1 MKTLI
6 VGAGGQLGRELQL
19 SCPQGVDVIAATRS
33 DLDITHQE
41 AVLAYVADHHP
52 ALIINAAAYTAVDGA
67 ESKPDLAVAINA
79 EGPGYLARAAER
91 IGARLLQVSTDFVF
105 DGTAAAPYSP
115 RSEPRPLGAYGHS
128 KLAGECRV
136 REILPTQSLVLR
148 TAWVY
153 SRFGQNFVKTM
164 LRLMAERDS
173 LRVVNDQVGAPTWAA
188 GLAATLWS
196 LMEHPEAHGN
206 YHWTDGGR
214 CSWYE
219 FACEIQARA
228 LALGLLEREIDIEP
242 IPTSE
247 YPTPAE
253 RPAFSV
259 LDLEATEALLGR
271 RTLAWQDQLQSM
283 LEDLKAH
290 PEGDDEEAGT

>member
-6 VGAGGQLGRELQL
+6 LGAGGQLGRELQL
-19 SCPQGVDVIAATRS
+19 SCPSGVDMLAVTRAE
-33 DLDITHQE
+33 LDIRAQDQVM
-41 AVLAYVADHHP
+41 AFVAESRP
-52 ALIINAAAYTAVDGA
+52 ETIINAAAYTAVDGA
-67 ESKPDLAVAINA
+67 ESKPDVAVEINA
-79 EGPGYLARAAER
+79 EGPGFLARAAER
-91 IGARLLQVSTDFVF
+91 CGARLLQVSTDFVF
-105 DGTAAAPYSP
+105 DGEA
-115 RSEPRPLGAYGHS
+115 SEPYRPRADTRPLGVYGHS

-136 REILPTQSLVLR
+136 REILPRRSVVLR

-173 LRVVNDQVGAPTWAA
+173 LRVVDDQVGAPTWAA
-188 GLAATLWS
+188 GLAQTLWD
-196 LMEHPEAHGN
+196 LLDHPQAHGI

-214 CSWYE
+214 CSWHA

-247 YPTPAE
+247 YPTPAR

-259 LDLEATEALLGR
+259 LDLTTTETLLGR
-271 RTLAWQDQLQSM
+271 QATPWQEQLQAM
-283 LEDLKAH
+283 LEDLKAN
-290 PEGDDEEAGT
+290 PESE

>member
-6 VGAGGQLGRELQL
+6 LGAGGQLGRELQL
-19 SCPQGVDVIAATRS
+19 SCPAGIDMVAATRGE
-33 DLDITHQE
+33 LDISRQE
-41 AVLAYVADHHP
+41 AVLAYVADCQP
-52 ALIINAAAYTAVDGA
+52 DVIINAAAYTAVDGA
-67 ESKPDLAVAINA
+67 ESKPDLALEINA
-79 EGPGYLARAAER
+79 EGPGYLALAAAR
-91 IGARLLQVSTDFVF
+91 CGARLLHVSTDFVF
-105 DGTAAAPYSP
+105 DGSATEPYDP
-115 RSEPRPLGAYGHS
+115 RSETRPLGAYGHS

-153 SRFGQNFVKTM
+153 SRFGQNFVNTM
-164 LRLMAERDS
+164 LRLMAERDR
-173 LRVVNDQVGAPTWAA
+173 LRVVDDQVGAPTWAA
-188 GLAATLWS
+188 GLAKVLWS
-196 LMEHPEAHGN
+196 LLEHPEASGI
-206 YHWTDGGR
+206 YHWTDAGR
-214 CSWYE
+214 CSWYA

-228 LALGLLEREIDIEP
+228 LALGLLDSEIPIEP

-259 LDLEATEALLGR
+259 LDLGATEALLGR
-271 RTLAWQDQLQSM
+271 QSTSWQDQLQAM

-290 PEGDDEEAGT
+290 PDEE

>member
-6 VGAGGQLGRELQL
+6 LGAGGQLGRELQL
-19 SCPQGVDVIAATRS
+19 SCPSGVDMVAASRAE
-33 DLDITHQE
+33 LDIRAQDQVM
-41 AVLAYVADHHP
+41 AFVADRRP
-52 ALIINAAAYTAVDGA
+52 EVIINAAAYTAVDGA
-67 ESKPDLAVAINA
+67 ESKPDVAVEINA
-79 EGPGYLARAAER
+79 EGPGFLARAAER
-91 IGARLLQVSTDFVF
+91 CGARLLQVSTDFVF
-105 DGTAAAPYSP
+105 DGEA
-115 RSEPRPLGAYGHS
+115 SEPYRPREDTRPLGVYGHS

-136 REILPTQSLVLR
+136 REILPRRSVVLR

-173 LRVVNDQVGAPTWAA
+173 LRVVDDQVGAPTWAA
-188 GLAATLWS
+188 GLADTLWD
-196 LMEHPEAHGN
+196 LLDHPQTHGIF
-206 YHWTDGGR
+206 HWTDGGR
-214 CSWYE
+214 CSWHA

-247 YPTPAE
+247 YPTPAR

-259 LDLEATEALLGR
+259 LDLTSTETLLGR
-271 RTLAWQDQLQSM
+271 QATPWQEQLQAM
-283 LEDLKAH
+283 LEDLKAN
-290 PEGDDEEAGT
+290 PEPE